1 MSPTVVWDPQGRPVL
16 AVGAAGGTTIPVQT
30 ARSII
35 GVIDFGLSAEQALG
49 LPFVMAFG
57 DSVMVEQGTWLEAAI
72 PQFQAL
78 GHGQIA
84 AREAP
89 VKGGAVLRTPSGLDS
104 ARDPR
109 LKGQL
114 DTP

>member
-1 MSPTVVWDPQGRPVL
+1 METGC
-16 AVGAAGGTTIPVQT
+16 TIPVQT

-35 GVIDFGLSAEQALG
+35 GIIDFGLSARDALG

-72 PQFQAL
+72 PQFKAL
-78 GHGQIA
+78 GHAQVA
-84 AREAP
+84 PRAAP
-89 VKGGAVLRTPSGLDS
+89 VKAGAVLRTVQGLTS

-109 LKGQL
+109 LEGQL